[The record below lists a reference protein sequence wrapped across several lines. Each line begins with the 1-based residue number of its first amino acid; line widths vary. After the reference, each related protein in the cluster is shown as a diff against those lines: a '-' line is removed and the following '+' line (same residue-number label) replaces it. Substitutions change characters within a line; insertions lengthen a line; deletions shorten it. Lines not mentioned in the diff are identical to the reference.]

1 MDEQITRDPTK
12 PFESDLS
19 PDQHLTFETAQVCF
33 GLHDIDFSKD
43 TLKAIGV
50 LADDGRVTNLGLLVS
65 DQNPYGIRIVKVDL
79 ANPAFALEEICTE
92 GSILHQIEV
101 TQDYLEGLN
110 QRTLFGPE
118 LSYPRVAVREAI
130 MNLFT
135 HRDFESPVQPIV
147 KIWPDR
153 LEFIN
158 GRSGECLEA
167 ESLKLGISLE
177 PNPRLAALY
186 FNLEQALGIGSGVTR
201 IEASYA
207 PFDVRPQMRL
217 FQNAFMLTL
226 PNPAEQPSSRERER
240 RAYEQ
245 TENMKVKEA
254 MRLFSDSD
262 TLSRKDVD
270 DALGVS
276 QTRSSA
282 IIRDL
287 IAMDVIEK
295 VGTGRNIRYRHKH

>member
-1 MDEQITRDPTK
+1 MDEKITRDK
-12 PFESDLS
+12 SVPFESDLS
-19 PDQHLTFETAQVCF
+19 PWQELSFETAQQTF
-33 GLHDIDFSKD
+33 GMRDIDFSRD
-43 TLKAIGV
+43 TQKMKGL
-50 LADDGRVTNLGLLVS
+50 LTDDGRVTNLGLLLS
-65 DQNPYGIRIVKVDL
+65 DQNPYKVKIVKVDL
-79 ANPAFALEEICTE
+79 ANPSFALEEVSTE
-92 GSILHQIEV
+92 GSILGQIDDAW
-101 TQDYLEGLN
+101 DYLTRLSEP
-110 QRTLFGPE
+110 TLFARGE
-118 LSYPRVAVREAI
+118 LYPDVAVREALL
-130 MNLFT
+130 NLYT

-158 GRSGECLEA
+158 GRSGQCLEA
-167 ESLKLGISLE
+167 ESLRLGISLE
-177 PNPRLAALY
+177 PNPRLSRVFADLN
-186 FNLEQALGIGSGVTR
+186 FTLGIGSGMIR
-201 IEASYA
+201 IEDAYA
-207 PFDVRPQMRL
+207 EFDVRPQTKL
-217 FQNAFMLTL
+217 FSNAFMLTL
-226 PNPAEQPSSRERER
+226 PNPSERPSSRERDR

-245 TENMKVKEA
+245 TENMKVRQA

-295 VGTGRNIRYRHKH
+295 VGTGRNIRYRHKN